1 MARVTVEDCL
11 KNVKNRF
18 ELVIIAAKRAR
29 QLMRG
34 REPKVAWDND
44 KSTVVALREIAAG
57 FTDFDHQEPAV
68 EETSFNLQVTTIVEE
83 EVIDIENGNEIQPK
97 LEIQEEII
105 EEIEVPNIV
114 FNETPEV
121 KDLDLTPTEIKD
133 ATVPETEGLA
143 STEVEDRTEDE
154 DTESSENASNQD

>member
-34 REPKVAWDND
+34 KEPKVEWDND

-57 FTDFDHQEPAV
+57 FTDFDSQEPR
-68 EETSFNLQVTTIVEE
+68 EE
-83 EVIDIENGNEIQPK
+83 EVVIA
-97 LEIQEEII
+97 
-105 EEIEVPNIV
+105 
-114 FNETPEV
+114 
-121 KDLDLTPTEIKD
+121 LDLAVVKIEAEDK
-133 ATVPETEGLA
+133 
-143 STEVEDRTEDE
+143 VEDDKIEDDKADNDKAEDE
-154 DTESSENASNQD
+154 SDSDSDQPSQPSEGEQV